1 MFNETTAAKLTNH
14 MLCEGLFYHYMTEWK
29 KQSRFMSSVA
39 QKTELQ
45 PYVSIIELGISIV
58 PYLMDKIERAKRILE
73 TLK

>member
-1 MFNETTAAKLTNH
+1 
-14 MLCEGLFYHYMTEWK
+14 
-29 KQSRFMSSVA
+29 MSSVA